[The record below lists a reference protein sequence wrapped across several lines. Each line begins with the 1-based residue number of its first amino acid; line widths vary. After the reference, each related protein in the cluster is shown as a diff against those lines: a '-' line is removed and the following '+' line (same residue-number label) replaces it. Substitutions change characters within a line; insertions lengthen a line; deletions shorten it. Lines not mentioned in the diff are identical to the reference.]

1 MAKVVIELD
10 TEKNSLSATIDGKSI
25 DNIDYASIYRYCG
38 SHGESENLS
47 FSLNQKVTK
56 DDSGVST
63 YTSYNW
69 CTPDKC
75 CVARASEVRVEQKVG
90 NLEKSIASLFKK

>member
-1 MAKVVIELD
+1 MAKVIIELD
-10 TEKNSLSATIDGKSI
+10 TEQNTLSANIDGKSV
-25 DNIDYASIYRYCG
+25 DNIDYISFYRYC
-38 SHGESENLS
+38 HCQNNQDNIS
-47 FSLNQKVTK
+47 FSLTQKVNK
-56 DDSGVST
+56 EENGVST

-75 CVARASEVRVEQKVG
+75 CVARAYEIKMEQKVG